1 MFIEMLL
8 DTGVTLPDD
17 FRGYDWMGTWG
28 LTTPSSVGGMGQ
40 YQQGEANWEQ
50 IVEEVRNASN
60 VALKGIGASDVRIGD
75 MAADSLDEQF
85 NRFSGIDQI
94 LNEDERNERQLEA
107 NQGVFRGLYSVAQ
120 RLQLISEID
129 PELAEDTSR
138 TLNRMFELS
147 GAEGDF
153 GSLMREVNSFIQSA
167 DLTEDQAF
175 REYLADQG
183 DVIPPPPAAVVEP
196 DEEEKQELQLQSDDD
211 AYDYIEQQASEETVL
226 PVNTVRGLRQL
237 GFDLGSVEIPNVDIS
252 GIAPN
257 MVVWDE
263 ENQQY
268 SFDRH
273 ELITDERGD
282 VAEFPFRLP
291 DLINASLVAD
301 SSNVPLEINAS
312 TNNIA
317 RFLYEASDRL
327 QGELEE
333 LGVPDS
339 LEERVQMELMDPSS
353 VQNIERAEQIES
365 VLQDLNDDYARLVRR
380 HSDGLAAAWMYSGVF
395 ADRDSIDRFLW
406 DNELGTLIQ
415 PDDPSFVRDPE
426 APMLQAPS
434 WRRPLFEPLEER
446 DSPYVERLTPPG
458 IDDDA
463 RLEDYR

>member
-1 MFIEMLL
+1 M
-8 DTGVTLPDD
+8 
-17 FRGYDWMGTWG
+17 
-28 LTTPSSVGGMGQ
+28 
-40 YQQGEANWEQ
+40 
-50 IVEEVRNASN
+50 
-60 VALKGIGASDVRIGD
+60 
-75 MAADSLDEQF
+75 
-85 NRFSGIDQI
+85 
-94 LNEDERNERQLEA
+94 
-107 NQGVFRGLYSVAQ
+107 
-120 RLQLISEID
+120 
-129 PELAEDTSR
+129 
-138 TLNRMFELS
+138 
-147 GAEGDF
+147 
-153 GSLMREVNSFIQSA
+153 
-167 DLTEDQAF
+167 
-175 REYLADQG
+175 
-183 DVIPPPPAAVVEP
+183 
-196 DEEEKQELQLQSDDD
+196 
-211 AYDYIEQQASEETVL
+211 
-226 PVNTVRGLRQL
+226 
-237 GFDLGSVEIPNVDIS
+237 
-252 GIAPN
+252 
-257 MVVWDE
+257 
-263 ENQQY
+263 
-268 SFDRH
+268 
-273 ELITDERGD
+273 
-282 VAEFPFRLP
+282 
-291 DLINASLVAD
+291 VAD